1 MAADSL
7 SAAGPAEAKIMAIE
21 KTRRRRALGANAVG
35 IALVAPLALF
45 LLAAFFIPLAGMLF
59 LSVDDRELAAVMP
72 RTVAVLADWDGAD
85 LPQAAVFE
93 AAGRDLVDARTAKVA
108 GTAARR
114 LGYESG
120 EWRTIVQ
127 STARALPRDSAGVS
141 DWKSALTTVDAA
153 WGKPDIWHALAR
165 AKGPLTGLYL
175 KSALGL
181 QGGPDSAIY
190 VNVLARTFGI
200 ALSATAICIVLA
212 LPAAYLLAS
221 VGQVTANFLML
232 ALLLPLWTSV
242 LVRSTSWLVILQKNG
257 IFNQVLM
264 GLGIIDAPLELVYNR
279 VGVLIALTHILL
291 PYAVL
296 PLYASMKALPRS
308 QMQAARSLGA
318 GPLNS
323 FFRIY
328 LPQILPGIS
337 AGGLLVFILALGYY
351 VTPLLLGGQGDQMLP
366 FYIAYNTLQALNWGL
381 AAALA
386 SILLFATVILYS
398 LYVRLVGVQR
408 VGV

>member
-1 MAADSL
+1 MTT
-7 SAAGPAEAKIMAIE
+7 E
-21 KTRRRRALGANAVG
+21 KHRPRRALSANAVG

-45 LLAAFFIPLAGMLF
+45 LLATFFIPLGGMLF
-59 LSVDDRELAAVMP
+59 LSVDDRELGKVMP
-72 RTVAVLADWDGAD
+72 GTVAALADWDGAG
-85 LPQAAVFE
+85 LPGPAAFE
-93 AAGRDLVDARTAKVA
+93 AAGRDLVEARKAKIA

-114 LGYESG
+114 LGYEASA
-120 EWRTIVQ
+120 WRTTIQ
-127 STARALPRDSAGVS
+127 STARALPRDIAAVT
-141 DWKSALTTVDAA
+141 DWKSTLIAADDA
-153 WGKPDIWHALAR
+153 WGKPDIWQALAR
-165 AKGPLTGLYL
+165 ARGPLTDVYL
-175 KSALGL
+175 SSALGL
-181 QGGPDSAIY
+181 QGGQDSTLY
-190 VNVLARTFGI
+190 VNVLARTFVI
-200 ALSATAICIVLA
+200 ALSATAICILLA

-221 VGQVTANFLML
+221 VGPITANLLMM

-257 IFNQVLM
+257 IFNQVLIS
-264 GLGIIDAPLELVYNR
+264 LNIIDTPLELVYNR
-279 VGVLIALTHILL
+279 IGVLVALTHILL

-328 LPQILPGIS
+328 LPQIVPGIS

-351 VTPLLLGGQGDQMLP
+351 ITPLLLGGQGDQMLP

-386 SILLFATVILYS
+386 SILLIATVILYA

>member
-1 MAADSL
+1 GQDS
-7 SAAGPAEAKIMAIE
+7 
-21 KTRRRRALGANAVG
+21 T
-35 IALVAPLALF
+35 
-45 LLAAFFIPLAGMLF
+45 
-59 LSVDDRELAAVMP
+59 
-72 RTVAVLADWDGAD
+72 
-85 LPQAAVFE
+85 
-93 AAGRDLVDARTAKVA
+93 
-108 GTAARR
+108 
-114 LGYESG
+114 
-120 EWRTIVQ
+120 
-127 STARALPRDSAGVS
+127 
-141 DWKSALTTVDAA
+141 
-153 WGKPDIWHALAR
+153 
-165 AKGPLTGLYL
+165 LYL
-175 KSALGL
+175 
-181 QGGPDSAIY
+181 
-190 VNVLARTFGI
+190 NVLGRTFII
-200 ALSATAICIVLA
+200 ALSATAICILLA
-212 LPAAYLLAS
+212 LPAAHLLAS
-221 VGQVTANFLML
+221 VSQMTANFLML

-257 IFNQVLM
+257 VFNQMLI
-264 GLGIIDAPLELVYNR
+264 GLGIINAPLELVYNR

-328 LPQILPGIS
+328 LPQIVPGIS

-386 SILLFATVILYS
+386 SILLIATVLLYS

>member
-1 MAADSL
+1 MTS
-7 SAAGPAEAKIMAIE
+7 GIYRP
-21 KTRRRRALGANAVG
+21 RRALGANTVG

-45 LLAAFFIPLAGMLF
+45 LLAAFFIPLGGMLF
-59 LSVDDRELAAVMP
+59 LSVDDRELALIMP
-72 RTVAVLADWDGAD
+72 GTVAALADWDGAG
-85 LPQAAVFE
+85 LPGVKAFE
-93 AAGRDLVDARTAKVA
+93 AVGRDLVEARKAKVA

-114 LGYESG
+114 LGYEASA
-120 EWRTIVQ
+120 WRTTIQ
-127 STARALPRDSAGVS
+127 STARALPRDIAAII
-141 DWKSALTTVDAA
+141 DWKSTLIAADGA
-153 WGKPDIWHALAR
+153 WGKPDIWRALAR
-165 AKGPLTGLYL
+165 AKGPLTDIYL
-175 KSALGL
+175 RSALGL
-181 QGGPDSAIY
+181 QSGQDSTLY

-200 ALSATAICIVLA
+200 ALSATAICILLA

-221 VGQVTANFLML
+221 VGPTMANLLML

-264 GLGIIDAPLELVYNR
+264 GLNIIDAPLELVYNR
-279 VGVLIALTHILL
+279 IGVLVALTHILL

-386 SILLFATVILYS
+386 SILLIATVILYA
-398 LYVRLVGVQR
+398 LYVRLVGVER

>member
-1 MAADSL
+1 MTT
-7 SAAGPAEAKIMAIE
+7 EIK
-21 KTRRRRALGANAVG
+21 RRRRAFGPNAVG

-45 LLAAFFIPLAGMLF
+45 LLATFFVPLGGMLF
-59 LSVDDRELAAVMP
+59 LSVDDRELGTVMP
-72 RTVAVLADWDGAD
+72 GTVAALAGWDGAD
-85 LPQAAVFE
+85 LPPAAAFE
-93 AAGRDLVDARTAKVA
+93 AVGRDLVEARKAKIA

-114 LGYESG
+114 LGYESST
-120 EWRTIVQ
+120 WRTLIQ
-127 STARALPRDSAGVS
+127 STARALPRDTATVT
-141 DWKSALTTVDAA
+141 DWKSTLIAADGA
-153 WGKPDIWHALAR
+153 WGQRGIWQALANAR
-165 AKGPLTGLYL
+165 GPLTGLYL
-175 KSALGL
+175 RSALGL
-181 QGGPDSAIY
+181 QGGQDSALY
-190 VNVLARTFGI
+190 VNVLARTFAI
-200 ALSATAICIVLA
+200 ALSATAICILLA
-212 LPAAYLLAS
+212 LPAASLLAS
-221 VGQVTANFLML
+221 VGQFTANLLML

-257 IFNQVLM
+257 VFNQVLM

-279 VGVLIALTHILL
+279 IGVLIALTHILL

-296 PLYASMKALPRS
+296 PLYASMKALPCS

-318 GPLNS
+318 GPLNA

-328 LPQILPGIS
+328 LPQIVPGIS

-386 SILLFATVILYS
+386 SILLIATVILYA

>member
-1 MAADSL
+1 MTS
-7 SAAGPAEAKIMAIE
+7 EI
-21 KTRRRRALGANAVG
+21 RRPRRAFSANTVG

-45 LLAAFFIPLAGMLF
+45 LLATFFIPLGGMLF
-59 LSVDDRELAAVMP
+59 LSVDDREFAAVMP
-72 RTVAVLADWDGAD
+72 RTVAALADWDRAG
-85 LPQAAVFE
+85 LPGPAAFE
-93 AAGRDLVDARTAKVA
+93 AAGRDLVEARKAKIA

-114 LGYESG
+114 LGYEASA
-120 EWRTIVQ
+120 WRTTIQ
-127 STARALPRDSAGVS
+127 STARALPRDSATVT
-141 DWKSALTTVDAA
+141 DWKTTLIAA
-153 WGKPDIWHALAR
+153 DNVWGKPDIWQALMQAR
-165 AKGPLTGLYL
+165 GPLTDLYL
-175 KSALGL
+175 RSALGL
-181 QGGPDSAIY
+181 QGGQDSTLY
-190 VNVLARTFGI
+190 VDVLLRTFVI
-200 ALSATAICIVLA
+200 ALSAMAICVLLA

-221 VGQVTANFLML
+221 VGPTFANLLML

-257 IFNQVLM
+257 VFNQVLM
-264 GLGIIDAPLELVYNR
+264 SLNIIDTPLELVYNR
-279 VGVLIALTHILL
+279 IGVLVALTHILL
-291 PYAVL
+291 PYAIL

-328 LPQILPGIS
+328 LPQIVPGIS

-386 SILLFATVILYS
+386 SILLVATVILYA

>member
-1 MAADSL
+1 MT
-7 SAAGPAEAKIMAIE
+7 IE
-21 KTRRRRALGANAVG
+21 INWRRRALGANAVG
-35 IALVAPLALF
+35 IALVAPLVLF
-45 LLAAFFIPLAGMLF
+45 LLACFFVPLAGMLF

-72 RTVAVLADWDGAD
+72 RTIAALADWSGSD
-85 LPQAAVFE
+85 LPAATAFE
-93 AAGRDLVDARTAKVA
+93 AAGKDLADARKAKVA

-114 LGYESG
+114 LGYESA

-127 STARALPRDSAGVS
+127 STARALPRDAASVS
-141 DWKSALTTVDAA
+141 DWKSTLIAIDGA
-153 WGKPDIWHALAR
+153 WGKPEIWHALDRAR
-165 AKGPLTGLYL
+165 GPLTDLYL
-175 KSALGL
+175 RSSLGM
-181 QGGPDSAIY
+181 QDGQDSTLY
-190 VNVLARTFGI
+190 LNVLGRTFII
-200 ALSATAICIVLA
+200 ALSATAICILLA
-212 LPAAYLLAS
+212 LPAAHLLAS
-221 VGQVTANFLML
+221 VSQMTANFLML

-257 IFNQVLM
+257 VFNQMLI
-264 GLGIIDAPLELVYNR
+264 GLGIINAPLELVYNR

-328 LPQILPGIS
+328 LPQIVPGIS

-386 SILLFATVILYS
+386 SILLIATVLLYS

>member
-1 MAADSL
+1 
-7 SAAGPAEAKIMAIE
+7 MAIE
-21 KTRRRRALGANAVG
+21 KARRRRALGVNAVG

-72 RTVAVLADWDGAD
+72 RTVAALAGWDGAE
-85 LPQAAVFE
+85 LPRAAVFE

-127 STARALPRDSAGVS
+127 STARALPRDIAAVS
-141 DWKSALTTVDAA
+141 DWKSALVTADAA
-153 WGKPDIWHALAR
+153 WGKPDIWQALAR

-181 QGGPDSAIY
+181 QGGQDSAIY
-190 VNVLARTFGI
+190 VSVLARTFGI

-291 PYAVL
+291 PYTVL
-296 PLYASMKALPRS
+296 PLYASMKVLPRS

-318 GPLNS
+318 GPLNA

-386 SILLFATVILYS
+386 SILLFATVILYA